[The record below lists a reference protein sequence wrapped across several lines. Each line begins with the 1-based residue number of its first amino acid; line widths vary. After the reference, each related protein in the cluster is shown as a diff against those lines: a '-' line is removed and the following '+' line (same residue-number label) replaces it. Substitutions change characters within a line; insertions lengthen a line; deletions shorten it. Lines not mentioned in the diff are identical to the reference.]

1 MPEIIKNEVRD
12 DAGRLVRV
20 EEFDIDTRMILVLN
34 EFGDVLEN
42 RPMTADELA
51 RAEAIRDVVAVSTP
65 ATHLAEAARLLGE
78 PLSFSTLTQLRAALT
93 ERDAAVAAELER
105 AAQLL

>member
-12 DAGRLVRV
+12 DDGRLVRV
-20 EEFDIDTRMILVLN
+20 EEFDIEARMILVVN

-42 RPMTADELA
+42 RPMTDDEVA
-51 RAEAIRDVVAVSTP
+51 RAEAIRDVVAVSTT
-65 ATHLAEAARLLGE
+65 ATHLTEAARLLAE
-78 PLSFSTLTQLRAALT
+78 PLSFSTLTQLRASMAA
-93 ERDAAVAAELER
+93 RDAAVAAELER